1 LRTLDGA
8 AAPLAT
14 QISLDDARG
23 VVELTVIAPDHR
35 RLLSVIAGGCA
46 AGGAHI
52 VDAHIFTTVDGLALD
67 TIFFSR
73 AFTYDE
79 DEMRRAQRIAT
90 LIEQALR
97 GEAKISDAI
106 RARGVMRPPI
116 ADFPVAPEVVV
127 DNSLSNVF
135 TVIEVSGLD
144 REGLLYDLTNAISKL
159 NLNIGS
165 AHITTFG
172 ERAVDAFYVTD
183 LTGAKIV
190 SPQRQATIK
199 RQLLDVFG
207 LRPERQLAR
216 GSSAPVP

>member
-1 LRTLDGA
+1 LRSLDGA

-14 QISLDDARG
+14 QISLDNARG

-46 AGGAHI
+46 AGGANI

-67 TIFFSR
+67 TIFFAR
-73 AFTYDE
+73 DFPYDE
-79 DEMRRAQRIAT
+79 DEIRRAERIAT

-97 GEAKISDAI
+97 GEAKISEAI
-106 RARGVMRPPI
+106 RARGAMRPPI

-144 REGLLYDLTNAISKL
+144 REGLLYELTNAISKL
-159 NLNIGS
+159 NLNIRS
-165 AHITTFG
+165 AHVTTFG

-190 SPQRQATIK
+190 SPQRQTTIK
-199 RQLLDVFG
+199 RQLLDIFG
-207 LRPERQLAR
+207 AR
-216 GSSAPVP
+216 SDSHPPKASNVLVT